1 MKKVLVSILSDHLVP
16 NYLFIKEMR
25 GQYNE
30 LLFIGT
36 PYTESK
42 EIATHLEN
50 VLEDK
55 AENIK
60 KIIVE
65 SDQYQ
70 KGLQSLANTSMPTDV
85 HYIVNLTGGT
95 KIMSLI
101 VYDFFGKLN
110 SSFFYI
116 PIGKNTYC
124 NIEEENMHALQ
135 YRISLREYFTLYGL
149 HYECDNA
156 LLKEAKTTFQF
167 FEKQKKRKFYLSDEI
182 KKSHQAE
189 TATDKKYY
197 AGEWFEEYTYL
208 RIKKELNLR
217 EQDIAMSLKIYRE
230 DSQNNDNEIDVA
242 FMYEN
247 TLYIIECKVSMN
259 GFSMLGY
266 GKKPQQTIEEF
277 LYKLAAISKDFGLI
291 VRPYIFTLH
300 KMENLPD
307 GSLKSL
313 QKRMQILGI
322 RNIIDGK
329 QLSKQKID
337 F

>member
-30 LLFIGT
+30 LLFIRT

-42 EIATHLEN
+42 AIATHLEN
-50 VLEDK
+50 ALENRK
-55 AENIK
+55 SNIK
-60 KIIVE
+60 KVILE

-70 KGLQSLANTSMPTDV
+70 EGVQSLENISLPTDV

-101 VYDFFGKLN
+101 VYDFFRKLN
-110 SSFFYI
+110 SSFYYI

-156 LLKEAKTTFQF
+156 LLKDAETTFQF

-182 KKSHQAE
+182 KKSQKAE
-189 TATDKKYY
+189 TAKDKKYY

-247 TLYIIECKVSMN
+247 TLYIIECKVSM
-259 GFSMLGY
+259 LGY

-300 KMENLPD
+300 KMEELPD
-307 GSLKSL
+307 GSLKGL

-329 QLSKQKID
+329 QLSKQKIE

>member
-42 EIATHLEN
+42 AIATHLEN
-50 VLEDK
+50 ALENRK
-55 AENIK
+55 SNIK
-60 KIIVE
+60 KVILE

-70 KGLQSLANTSMPTDV
+70 EGVQSLENISLPTDV

-101 VYDFFGKLN
+101 VYDFFRKLN
-110 SSFFYI
+110 SSFYYI

-156 LLKEAKTTFQF
+156 LLKDAETTFQF

-182 KKSHQAE
+182 KNSHQAE

-247 TLYIIECKVSMN
+247 ALYIIECKVSMN
-259 GFSMLGY
+259 GY
-266 GKKPQQTIEEF
+266 GKEKWQTIEDY

-300 KMENLPD
+300 KMEKLPD
-307 GSLKSL
+307 GSLKGL

-329 QLSKQKID
+329 QLSKQKIE

>member
-42 EIATHLEN
+42 AIATHLEN
-50 VLEDK
+50 ALDDK
-55 AENIK
+55 EENIK

-65 SDQYQ
+65 SDQYK
-70 KGLQSLANTSMPTDV
+70 KGLQSLENTSLPNDV
-85 HYIVNLTGGT
+85 QYIVNLIGGT

-101 VYDFFGKLN
+101 VYDFFRKLN

-149 HYECDNA
+149 NYECDNA
-156 LLKEAKTTFQF
+156 LLKEVQTTFQF

-182 KKSHQAE
+182 KNSQKAE
-189 TATDKKYY
+189 TAKDKKYY

-230 DSQNNDNEIDVA
+230 DAQNNDNEIDVA

-247 TLYIIECKVSMN
+247 TLYIIECKV
-259 GFSMLGY
+259 SMLGY

-300 KMENLPD
+300 KMEKLPD

-329 QLSKQKID
+329 QLSTQKIE

>member
-42 EIATHLEN
+42 AIAAHLEN
-50 VLEDK
+50 ALENRK
-55 AENIK
+55 SNIK
-60 KIIVE
+60 KVILE

-70 KGLQSLANTSMPTDV
+70 EGVQSLENISLPNDV
-85 HYIVNLTGGT
+85 QYIVNLTGGT

-101 VYDFFGKLN
+101 VYDFFRKLN

-149 HYECDNA
+149 NYECDNA
-156 LLKEAKTTFQF
+156 LLKDAKTTFQF
-167 FEKQKKRKFYLSDEI
+167 FEKQKKQKFYLSDEI

-208 RIKKELNLR
+208 RIKKELNLC

-247 TLYIIECKVSMN
+247 TLYIIECKV
-259 GFSMLGY
+259 SMLGY

-300 KMENLPD
+300 KMEKLAD
-307 GSLKSL
+307 ASLKSL

-329 QLSKQKID
+329 QLSKQKIE

>member
-42 EIATHLEN
+42 AIATHLEN
-50 VLEDK
+50 ALENRK
-55 AENIK
+55 SNIK
-60 KIIVE
+60 KVILE

-70 KGLQSLANTSMPTDV
+70 EGVQSLENISLPNDV
-85 HYIVNLTGGT
+85 QYIVNLTGGT

-101 VYDFFGKLN
+101 VYDFFRKLN
-110 SSFFYI
+110 SSFYYI

-156 LLKEAKTTFQF
+156 LLKDAETTFQF

-182 KKSHQAE
+182 KKSQKAE
-189 TATDKKYY
+189 TAKDKKYY

-247 TLYIIECKVSMN
+247 TLYIIECKVSM
-259 GFSMLGY
+259 LGY

-300 KMENLPD
+300 KMEELPD
-307 GSLKSL
+307 GSLKGL

-329 QLSKQKID
+329 QLSKQKIE

>member
-42 EIATHLEN
+42 AIATHLEN
-50 VLEDK
+50 ALENRK
-55 AENIK
+55 SNIK
-60 KIIVE
+60 KVILE

-70 KGLQSLANTSMPTDV
+70 EGVQSLENISLPTDV

-101 VYDFFGKLN
+101 VYDFFRKLN
-110 SSFFYI
+110 SSFYYI

-149 HYECDNA
+149 HYECDNT
-156 LLKEAKTTFQF
+156 LLKDAETTFQF

-182 KKSHQAE
+182 KNSQKAE
-189 TATDKKYY
+189 AATDKKYY

-208 RIKKELNLR
+208 RIKKELDLR

-230 DSQNNDNEIDVA
+230 DAQNNDNEIDVA

-247 TLYIIECKVSMN
+247 ALYIIECKV
-259 GFSMLGY
+259 SMLGY

-300 KMENLPD
+300 KMEKLPD

-329 QLSKQKID
+329 QLSKQKIA

>member
-42 EIATHLEN
+42 AIATHLEN
-50 VLEDK
+50 ALDDK
-55 AENIK
+55 EENIK

-70 KGLQSLANTSMPTDV
+70 KGLQSLENTSLPTDV
-85 HYIVNLTGGT
+85 QYIVNLTGGT

-101 VYDFFGKLN
+101 VYDFFRKLN
-110 SSFFYI
+110 SSFYYI

-135 YRISLREYFTLYGL
+135 YRISLREYFALYGL
-149 HYECDNA
+149 NYECDNA
-156 LLKEAKTTFQF
+156 LLKDAETTFQF

-182 KKSHQAE
+182 KNSQKAK
-189 TATDKKYY
+189 TAKDKKYY

-247 TLYIIECKVSMN
+247 ALYIIECKVSMN
-259 GFSMLGY
+259 GY
-266 GKKPQQTIEEF
+266 GREKWQTIEDY

-300 KMENLPD
+300 KMEKLPD
-307 GSLKSL
+307 GSLKGL

-329 QLSKQKID
+329 QLSKQKIE

>member
-42 EIATHLEN
+42 AIATHLEN
-50 VLEDK
+50 ALENRK
-55 AENIK
+55 SNIK
-60 KIIVE
+60 KVILE

-70 KGLQSLANTSMPTDV
+70 EGVQSLENISLPTDV

-101 VYDFFGKLN
+101 VYDFFRKLN
-110 SSFFYI
+110 SSFYYI

-156 LLKEAKTTFQF
+156 LLKDAETTFQF

-182 KKSHQAE
+182 KKSQKAE
-189 TATDKKYY
+189 TAKDKKYY

-247 TLYIIECKVSMN
+247 ALYIIECKVSMN
-259 GFSMLGY
+259 GY
-266 GKKPQQTIEEF
+266 GKEKWQTIEDY

-300 KMENLPD
+300 KMEKLPD
-307 GSLKSL
+307 GSLKGL

-329 QLSKQKID
+329 QLSKQKIE

>member
-42 EIATHLEN
+42 AIATHLEN
-50 VLEDK
+50 ALENRK
-55 AENIK
+55 SNIK
-60 KIIVE
+60 KVILE

-70 KGLQSLANTSMPTDV
+70 EGVQSLENISLPTDV

-101 VYDFFGKLN
+101 VYDFFRKLN
-110 SSFFYI
+110 SSFYYI

-156 LLKEAKTTFQF
+156 LLKDAETTFQF
-167 FEKQKKRKFYLSDEI
+167 FEKQKKQKFYLSGEI
-182 KKSHQAE
+182 KKSYQAE

-230 DSQNNDNEIDVA
+230 DAQNNDNEIDVA

-247 TLYIIECKVSMN
+247 TLYIIECKV
-259 GFSMLGY
+259 SMLGY

-300 KMENLPD
+300 KMEELPD
-307 GSLKSL
+307 GSLEGL

-322 RNIIDGK
+322 RNIIAGK
-329 QLSKQKID
+329 QLSKQKIE

>member
-42 EIATHLEN
+42 AIATHLEN
-50 VLEDK
+50 ALENRK
-55 AENIK
+55 SNIK
-60 KIIVE
+60 KVILE

-70 KGLQSLANTSMPTDV
+70 EGVQSLANTSMPTDV

-101 VYDFFGKLN
+101 VYDFFRKLN
-110 SSFFYI
+110 SSFYYI

-149 HYECDNA
+149 HYECDNG
-156 LLKEAKTTFQF
+156 LLKDAETTFQF

-182 KKSHQAE
+182 KKSQKAE
-189 TATDKKYY
+189 TAKDKKYY

-230 DSQNNDNEIDVA
+230 DAQNNDNEIDVA

-247 TLYIIECKVSMN
+247 ALYIIECKVSMN
-259 GFSMLGY
+259 GY
-266 GKKPQQTIEEF
+266 GKEKWQTIEDY

-300 KMENLPD
+300 KMEKLPD
-307 GSLKSL
+307 GSLKGL

>member
-42 EIATHLEN
+42 AIATHLEN
-50 VLEDK
+50 ALENRK
-55 AENIK
+55 SNIK
-60 KIIVE
+60 KVILE

-70 KGLQSLANTSMPTDV
+70 EGVQSLENISLPTDV

-101 VYDFFGKLN
+101 VYDFFRKLN

-149 HYECDNA
+149 HYECDNT
-156 LLKEAKTTFQF
+156 LLKDAETTFQF

-182 KKSHQAE
+182 KNSQKAE
-189 TATDKKYY
+189 TAKDKKYY
-197 AGEWFEEYTYL
+197 AGEWFEEYSYL

-247 TLYIIECKVSMN
+247 ALYIIECKVSMN
-259 GFSMLGY
+259 GY
-266 GKKPQQTIEEF
+266 GKEKWQTIEDY

-300 KMENLPD
+300 KMEKLPD
-307 GSLKSL
+307 GSLKGL

-322 RNIIDGK
+322 RNIIAGK
-329 QLSKQKID
+329 QLSKQKIE

>member
-42 EIATHLEN
+42 AIATHLEN
-50 VLEDK
+50 ALENRK
-55 AENIK
+55 SNIK
-60 KIIVE
+60 KVILE

-70 KGLQSLANTSMPTDV
+70 EGVQSLENISLPTDV

-101 VYDFFGKLN
+101 VYDFFRKLN
-110 SSFFYI
+110 SSFYYI

-124 NIEEENMHALQ
+124 NIEEENTHALQ

-156 LLKEAKTTFQF
+156 LLKDAETTFQF
-167 FEKQKKRKFYLSDEI
+167 FEKQKKQKFYLSGEI
-182 KKSHQAE
+182 KKSYQAE

-230 DSQNNDNEIDVA
+230 DAQNNDNEIDVA

-247 TLYIIECKVSMN
+247 TLYIIECKV
-259 GFSMLGY
+259 SMLGY

-300 KMENLPD
+300 KMEELPD
-307 GSLKSL
+307 GSLKGL

-322 RNIIDGK
+322 RNIIAGK
-329 QLSKQKID
+329 QLSKQKIE

>member
-42 EIATHLEN
+42 AIATHLEN
-50 VLEDK
+50 ALDDK
-55 AENIK
+55 EENIK

-70 KGLQSLANTSMPTDV
+70 KGLQSLENTSLPTDV
-85 HYIVNLTGGT
+85 QYIVNLTGGT

-101 VYDFFGKLN
+101 VYDFFRKLN
-110 SSFFYI
+110 SSFYYI

-135 YRISLREYFTLYGL
+135 YRISLREYFALYGL
-149 HYECDNA
+149 NYECDNA
-156 LLKEAKTTFQF
+156 LLKDAETTFQF

-182 KKSHQAE
+182 KNSQKAK
-189 TATDKKYY
+189 TAKDKKYY

-247 TLYIIECKVSMN
+247 ALYIIECKVSMN
-259 GFSMLGY
+259 GY
-266 GKKPQQTIEEF
+266 GREKWQTIEDY
-277 LYKLAAISKDFGLI
+277 LYRLAAISKDFGLI

-300 KMENLPD
+300 KMEKLPD
-307 GSLKSL
+307 GSLKGL

-329 QLSKQKID
+329 QLSKQKIE

>member
-42 EIATHLEN
+42 AIATHLEN
-50 VLEDK
+50 ALENRK
-55 AENIK
+55 SNIK
-60 KIIVE
+60 KVILE

-70 KGLQSLANTSMPTDV
+70 EGVQSLENISLPNDV
-85 HYIVNLTGGT
+85 QYIVNLTGGT

-101 VYDFFGKLN
+101 VYDFFRKLN
-110 SSFFYI
+110 SSFYYI

-135 YRISLREYFTLYGL
+135 YRISLREYLTLYGL
-149 HYECDNA
+149 HYECDNT
-156 LLKEAKTTFQF
+156 LLKDAETTFQF

-182 KKSHQAE
+182 KNSQKAE
-189 TATDKKYY
+189 TAKDKKYY
-197 AGEWFEEYTYL
+197 AGEWFEEYSYL

-247 TLYIIECKVSMN
+247 ALYIIECKVSMN
-259 GFSMLGY
+259 GY
-266 GKKPQQTIEEF
+266 GKEKWQTIEDY

-300 KMENLPD
+300 KMGKLPD
-307 GSLKSL
+307 GSLKGL

>member
-1 MKKVLVSILSDHLVP
+1 M
-16 NYLFIKEMR
+16 
-25 GQYNE
+25 
-30 LLFIGT
+30 
-36 PYTESK
+36 
-42 EIATHLEN
+42 
-50 VLEDK
+50 
-55 AENIK
+55 
-60 KIIVE
+60 
-65 SDQYQ
+65 
-70 KGLQSLANTSMPTDV
+70 

-101 VYDFFGKLN
+101 VYDFFRKLN
-110 SSFFYI
+110 SSFYYI

-156 LLKEAKTTFQF
+156 LLKDAETTFQF
-167 FEKQKKRKFYLSDEI
+167 FEKQKKQKFYLSGEI
-182 KKSHQAE
+182 KKSYQAE

-230 DSQNNDNEIDVA
+230 DAQNNDNEIDVA

-247 TLYIIECKVSMN
+247 TLYIIECKV
-259 GFSMLGY
+259 SMLGY

-300 KMENLPD
+300 KMEELPD
-307 GSLKSL
+307 GSLKGL

-322 RNIIDGK
+322 RNIIAGK
-329 QLSKQKID
+329 QLSKQKIE

>member
-1 MKKVLVSILSDHLVP
+1 
-16 NYLFIKEMR
+16 
-25 GQYNE
+25 
-30 LLFIGT
+30 
-36 PYTESK
+36 
-42 EIATHLEN
+42 
-50 VLEDK
+50 
-55 AENIK
+55 
-60 KIIVE
+60 
-65 SDQYQ
+65 
-70 KGLQSLANTSMPTDV
+70 
-85 HYIVNLTGGT
+85 
-95 KIMSLI
+95 
-101 VYDFFGKLN
+101 
-110 SSFFYI
+110 
-116 PIGKNTYC
+116 
-124 NIEEENMHALQ
+124 MHAVQ

-149 HYECDNA
+149 NYECDNA

-167 FEKQKKRKFYLSDEI
+167 FEKQKKQKFHLSDEI

-247 TLYIIECKVSMN
+247 TLYIIECKVSM
-259 GFSMLGY
+259 LGY

-300 KMENLPD
+300 KMEKLPD
-307 GSLKSL
+307 GSLKGL

-329 QLSKQKID
+329 QLSKQKIE

>member
-1 MKKVLVSILSDHLVP
+1 MKKVLVSILSDHLVR

-42 EIATHLEN
+42 AIATHLEN
-50 VLEDK
+50 ALDDK
-55 AENIK
+55 EENIK

-65 SDQYQ
+65 SDQYK
-70 KGLQSLANTSMPTDV
+70 KGLQSLENTSLPNDV
-85 HYIVNLTGGT
+85 QYIVNLIGGT

-101 VYDFFGKLN
+101 VYDFFRKLN

-149 HYECDNA
+149 NYECDNA
-156 LLKEAKTTFQF
+156 LLKEVQTTFQF

-182 KKSHQAE
+182 KNSQKAE
-189 TATDKKYY
+189 TAKDKKYY

-230 DSQNNDNEIDVA
+230 DAQNNDNEIDVA

-247 TLYIIECKVSMN
+247 TLYIIECKV
-259 GFSMLGY
+259 SMLGY

-300 KMENLPD
+300 KMEKLPD

-329 QLSKQKID
+329 QLSKQKIE

>member
-42 EIATHLEN
+42 AIATHLEN
-50 VLEDK
+50 ALENRK
-55 AENIK
+55 SNIK
-60 KIIVE
+60 KVILE

-70 KGLQSLANTSMPTDV
+70 EGVQSLENISLPNDV
-85 HYIVNLTGGT
+85 QYIVNLTGGT

-101 VYDFFGKLN
+101 VYDFFRKLN
-110 SSFFYI
+110 SSFYYI

-149 HYECDNA
+149 HYECDNT
-156 LLKEAKTTFQF
+156 LLKDAETTFQF

-182 KKSHQAE
+182 KNSHQAE
-189 TATDKKYY
+189 AATDKKYY

-247 TLYIIECKVSMN
+247 ALYIIECKVSMN
-259 GFSMLGY
+259 GY
-266 GKKPQQTIEEF
+266 GKEKWQTIEDY

-300 KMENLPD
+300 KMEKLPD
-307 GSLKSL
+307 GSLKGL

-329 QLSKQKID
+329 QLSKQKIE

>member
-42 EIATHLEN
+42 AIATHLEN
-50 VLEDK
+50 ALENRK
-55 AENIK
+55 SNIK
-60 KIIVE
+60 KVILE

-70 KGLQSLANTSMPTDV
+70 EGVQSLENISLPNDV
-85 HYIVNLTGGT
+85 QYIVNLTGGT

-101 VYDFFGKLN
+101 VYDFFRKLN
-110 SSFFYI
+110 SSFYYI

-149 HYECDNA
+149 HYECDNT
-156 LLKEAKTTFQF
+156 LLKDAETTFQF

-182 KKSHQAE
+182 KNSQKAE
-189 TATDKKYY
+189 TAKDKKYY
-197 AGEWFEEYTYL
+197 AGEWFEEYSYL

-247 TLYIIECKVSMN
+247 ALYIIECKVSMN
-259 GFSMLGY
+259 GY
-266 GKKPQQTIEEF
+266 GKEKWQTIEDY

-300 KMENLPD
+300 KMGKLPD
-307 GSLKSL
+307 GSLKGL

>member
-42 EIATHLEN
+42 AIATHLEN
-50 VLEDK
+50 ALENRK
-55 AENIK
+55 SNIK
-60 KIIVE
+60 KVILE

-70 KGLQSLANTSMPTDV
+70 EGVQSLENISLPTDV

-101 VYDFFGKLN
+101 VYDFFRKLN
-110 SSFFYI
+110 SSFYYI

-149 HYECDNA
+149 HYECDNT
-156 LLKEAKTTFQF
+156 LLKDAETTFQF

-182 KKSHQAE
+182 KNSQKAE
-189 TATDKKYY
+189 TAKDKKYY
-197 AGEWFEEYTYL
+197 AGEWFEEYSYL

-247 TLYIIECKVSMN
+247 ALYIIECKVSMN
-259 GFSMLGY
+259 RY
-266 GKKPQQTIEEF
+266 GKEKWQTIEDY

-300 KMENLPD
+300 KMEKLPD
-307 GSLKSL
+307 GSLKGL

-329 QLSKQKID
+329 QLSKQKIE

>member
-42 EIATHLEN
+42 AIATHLEN
-50 VLEDK
+50 ALDDK
-55 AENIK
+55 EENIK

-65 SDQYQ
+65 SDQYK
-70 KGLQSLANTSMPTDV
+70 KGLQSLENTSLPNDV
-85 HYIVNLTGGT
+85 QYIVNLIGGT

-101 VYDFFGKLN
+101 VYDFFRKLN

-149 HYECDNA
+149 NYECDNA
-156 LLKEAKTTFQF
+156 LLKEVQTTFQF

-182 KKSHQAE
+182 KNSQKAE
-189 TATDKKYY
+189 TAKDKKYY

-230 DSQNNDNEIDVA
+230 DAQNNDNEIDVA

-247 TLYIIECKVSMN
+247 TLYIIECKV
-259 GFSMLGY
+259 SMLGY

-300 KMENLPD
+300 KMEKLPD

-329 QLSKQKID
+329 QLSKQKIE

>member
-42 EIATHLEN
+42 AIATHLEN
-50 VLEDK
+50 ALENRK
-55 AENIK
+55 SNIK
-60 KIIVE
+60 KVILE

-70 KGLQSLANTSMPTDV
+70 EGVQSLENISLPTDV

-101 VYDFFGKLN
+101 VYDFFRKLN
-110 SSFFYI
+110 SSFYYI

-149 HYECDNA
+149 HYECDNT
-156 LLKEAKTTFQF
+156 LLKDAETTFQF

-182 KKSHQAE
+182 KNSQKAE
-189 TATDKKYY
+189 AATDKKYY

-242 FMYEN
+242 FMCEN
-247 TLYIIECKVSMN
+247 ALYIIECKVSMN
-259 GFSMLGY
+259 GY
-266 GKKPQQTIEEF
+266 GKEKWQTIEDY

-300 KMENLPD
+300 KMEKLSD
-307 GSLKSL
+307 GSLKGL

-329 QLSKQKID
+329 QLSKQKLE

>member
-25 GQYNE
+25 GQYYE

-42 EIATHLEN
+42 AIATHLEN
-50 VLEDK
+50 ALENRK
-55 AENIK
+55 SNIK
-60 KIIVE
+60 KVILE

-70 KGLQSLANTSMPTDV
+70 EGVQSLENISLPTDV

-101 VYDFFGKLN
+101 VYDFFRKLN
-110 SSFFYI
+110 SSFYYI

-156 LLKEAKTTFQF
+156 LLKDAETTFQF

-182 KKSHQAE
+182 KKSQKAE
-189 TATDKKYY
+189 TAKDKKYY

-247 TLYIIECKVSMN
+247 TL
-259 GFSMLGY
+259 
-266 GKKPQQTIEEF
+266 
-277 LYKLAAISKDFGLI
+277 
-291 VRPYIFTLH
+291 
-300 KMENLPD
+300 
-307 GSLKSL
+307 
-313 QKRMQILGI
+313 
-322 RNIIDGK
+322 
-329 QLSKQKID
+329 
-337 F
+337 

>member
-16 NYLFIKEMR
+16 NYLFIKEMH

-42 EIATHLEN
+42 AIATHLEN
-50 VLEDK
+50 ALENRK
-55 AENIK
+55 SNIK
-60 KIIVE
+60 KVILE

-70 KGLQSLANTSMPTDV
+70 EGLQSLENISLPTDV

-101 VYDFFGKLN
+101 VYDFFRKLN
-110 SSFFYI
+110 SSFYYI

-156 LLKEAKTTFQF
+156 LLKDAETTFQF

-182 KKSHQAE
+182 KKSQKAE
-189 TATDKKYY
+189 TAKDKKYY

-247 TLYIIECKVSMN
+247 ALYIIECKVSMN
-259 GFSMLGY
+259 GY
-266 GKKPQQTIEEF
+266 GKEKWQTIEDY

-300 KMENLPD
+300 KMEKLPD
-307 GSLKSL
+307 GSLKGL

-329 QLSKQKID
+329 QLSKQKIE

>member
-42 EIATHLEN
+42 AIATHLEN
-50 VLEDK
+50 ALENRK
-55 AENIK
+55 SNIK
-60 KIIVE
+60 KVILE

-70 KGLQSLANTSMPTDV
+70 EGVQSLENISLPNDV
-85 HYIVNLTGGT
+85 QYIVNLTGGT

-101 VYDFFGKLN
+101 VYDFFRKLN
-110 SSFFYI
+110 SSFYYI

-149 HYECDNA
+149 NYECDNV

-167 FEKQKKRKFYLSDEI
+167 FEKQKKQKFYLSDEI

-208 RIKKELNLR
+208 RIKKELDLR

-230 DSQNNDNEIDVA
+230 DAQNNDNEIDVA

-247 TLYIIECKVSMN
+247 ALYIIECKV
-259 GFSMLGY
+259 SMLGY

-300 KMENLPD
+300 KMEKLPD

-329 QLSKQKID
+329 QLSKQKIA

>member
-1 MKKVLVSILSDHLVP
+1 ME
-16 NYLFIKEMR
+16 N
-25 GQYNE
+25 
-30 LLFIGT
+30 
-36 PYTESK
+36 
-42 EIATHLEN
+42 ALEN
-50 VLEDK
+50 RK
-55 AENIK
+55 SNIK
-60 KIIVE
+60 KVILE

-70 KGLQSLANTSMPTDV
+70 EGVQSLENISLPTDV

-101 VYDFFGKLN
+101 VYDFFRKLN
-110 SSFFYI
+110 SSFYYI

-156 LLKEAKTTFQF
+156 LLKDAETTFQF
-167 FEKQKKRKFYLSDEI
+167 FEKQKKQKFYLSGEI
-182 KKSHQAE
+182 KKSYQAE

-230 DSQNNDNEIDVA
+230 DAQNNDNEIDVA

-247 TLYIIECKVSMN
+247 TLYIIECKV
-259 GFSMLGY
+259 SMLGY

-300 KMENLPD
+300 KMEELPD
-307 GSLKSL
+307 GSLKGL

-322 RNIIDGK
+322 RNIIAGK
-329 QLSKQKID
+329 QLSKQKIE

>member
-95 KIMSLI
+95 KNY
-101 VYDFFGKLN
+101 VVD
-110 SSFFYI
+110 
-116 PIGKNTYC
+116 
-124 NIEEENMHALQ
+124 
-135 YRISLREYFTLYGL
+135 SLRF
-149 HYECDNA
+149 
-156 LLKEAKTTFQF
+156 
-167 FEKQKKRKFYLSDEI
+167 
-182 KKSHQAE
+182 
-189 TATDKKYY
+189 
-197 AGEWFEEYTYL
+197 
-208 RIKKELNLR
+208 
-217 EQDIAMSLKIYRE
+217 
-230 DSQNNDNEIDVA
+230 
-242 FMYEN
+242 
-247 TLYIIECKVSMN
+247 
-259 GFSMLGY
+259 
-266 GKKPQQTIEEF
+266 
-277 LYKLAAISKDFGLI
+277 
-291 VRPYIFTLH
+291 
-300 KMENLPD
+300 
-307 GSLKSL
+307 
-313 QKRMQILGI
+313 
-322 RNIIDGK
+322 
-329 QLSKQKID
+329 LSKAQ
-337 F
+337 

>member
-36 PYTESK
+36 RYTESK
-42 EIATHLEN
+42 AIATHLEN
-50 VLEDK
+50 TLENRK
-55 AENIK
+55 SNIK
-60 KIIVE
+60 KVILE

-70 KGLQSLANTSMPTDV
+70 EGVQSLENISLPNDV
-85 HYIVNLTGGT
+85 QYIVNLTGGT

-101 VYDFFGKLN
+101 IYDFFRKLN
-110 SSFFYI
+110 SSFYYI

-156 LLKEAKTTFQF
+156 LLKDAETTFQF

-182 KKSHQAE
+182 KKSQKAE
-189 TATDKKYY
+189 TAKDKKYY

-247 TLYIIECKVSMN
+247 ALYIIECKVSMN
-259 GFSMLGY
+259 GY
-266 GKKPQQTIEEF
+266 GKEKWQTIEDY

-300 KMENLPD
+300 KMEKLPD
-307 GSLKSL
+307 GSLKGL

-329 QLSKQKID
+329 QLSKQKIE

>member
-42 EIATHLEN
+42 AIATHLEN
-50 VLEDK
+50 ALENRK
-55 AENIK
+55 SNIK
-60 KIIVE
+60 KVILE

-70 KGLQSLANTSMPTDV
+70 EGVQSLENISLPNDV
-85 HYIVNLTGGT
+85 QYIVNLTGGT

-101 VYDFFGKLN
+101 VYDFFRKLN
-110 SSFFYI
+110 SSFYYI

-149 HYECDNA
+149 HYECDNT
-156 LLKEAKTTFQF
+156 LLKDAETTFQF

-182 KKSHQAE
+182 KNSQKAE
-189 TATDKKYY
+189 TAKDKKYY
-197 AGEWFEEYTYL
+197 AGEWFEEYSYL

-247 TLYIIECKVSMN
+247 ALYIIECKVSMN
-259 GFSMLGY
+259 GY
-266 GKKPQQTIEEF
+266 GKEKWQTIEDY

-300 KMENLPD
+300 KMEKLPD

-322 RNIIDGK
+322 RNIINGK
-329 QLSKQKID
+329 QLSKQKIE

>member
-42 EIATHLEN
+42 AIATHLEN
-50 VLEDK
+50 ALENRK
-55 AENIK
+55 SNIK
-60 KIIVE
+60 KVILE

-70 KGLQSLANTSMPTDV
+70 EGVQSLENISLPTDM

-101 VYDFFGKLN
+101 VYDFFRKLN

-149 HYECDNA
+149 NYECDNV

-167 FEKQKKRKFYLSDEI
+167 FEKQKKQKFYLSDEI

-208 RIKKELNLR
+208 RIKKELDLR

-230 DSQNNDNEIDVA
+230 DAQNNDNEIDVA

-247 TLYIIECKVSMN
+247 ALYIIECKV
-259 GFSMLGY
+259 SMLGY

-300 KMENLPD
+300 KMEKLPD

-329 QLSKQKID
+329 QLSKQKIA

>member
-70 KGLQSLANTSMPTDV
+70 KGLQSLENTSLPTDV
-85 HYIVNLTGGT
+85 QYIVNLTGGT

-101 VYDFFGKLN
+101 VYDFFRKLN
-110 SSFFYI
+110 SSFYYI

-149 HYECDNA
+149 HYECGNA
-156 LLKEAKTTFQF
+156 LLKDAETTFQF

-182 KKSHQAE
+182 KNSQKAE
-189 TATDKKYY
+189 AATDKKYY

-247 TLYIIECKVSMN
+247 ALYIIECKVSMN
-259 GFSMLGY
+259 GY
-266 GKKPQQTIEEF
+266 GKEKWQTIEDY

-300 KMENLPD
+300 KMEKLPD
-307 GSLKSL
+307 GSLKGL

-329 QLSKQKID
+329 QLSKQKIE

>member
-42 EIATHLEN
+42 AIATHLEN
-50 VLEDK
+50 ALENRK
-55 AENIK
+55 SNIK
-60 KIIVE
+60 KVILE

-70 KGLQSLANTSMPTDV
+70 EGVQSLENISLPNDV
-85 HYIVNLTGGT
+85 QYIVNLTGGT

-101 VYDFFGKLN
+101 VYDFFRKLN

-156 LLKEAKTTFQF
+156 LLKDAKTTFQF
-167 FEKQKKRKFYLSDEI
+167 FEKQKKQKFYLSDEI

-247 TLYIIECKVSMN
+247 ALYIIECKVSMN
-259 GFSMLGY
+259 GY
-266 GKKPQQTIEEF
+266 GKEKWQTIEDY

-300 KMENLPD
+300 KMEKLPD

-329 QLSKQKID
+329 QLSKQKIA

>member
-50 VLEDK
+50 VLDDK
-55 AENIK
+55 EENIK

-70 KGLQSLANTSMPTDV
+70 KGLQSLENTSLPTDV
-85 HYIVNLTGGT
+85 QYIVNLTGGT

-101 VYDFFGKLN
+101 VYDFFRKLN
-110 SSFFYI
+110 SSFYYI

-135 YRISLREYFTLYGL
+135 YRISLREYFALYGL
-149 HYECDNA
+149 NYECDNA
-156 LLKEAKTTFQF
+156 LLKDAETTFQF
-167 FEKQKKRKFYLSDEI
+167 FEKQKKRKFYLSNEI
-182 KKSHQAE
+182 KNSYQAE
-189 TATDKKYY
+189 AAKDKKYY

-247 TLYIIECKVSMN
+247 ALYIIECKVSMN
-259 GFSMLGY
+259 GY
-266 GKKPQQTIEEF
+266 GKEKWQTIEDY

-300 KMENLPD
+300 KMEKLPD
-307 GSLKSL
+307 GSLKGL

-329 QLSKQKID
+329 QLSKQKIE

>member
-1 MKKVLVSILSDHLVP
+1 MKKVLVSILSDRLVP

-42 EIATHLEN
+42 AIATHLEN
-50 VLEDK
+50 ALENRK
-55 AENIK
+55 SNIK
-60 KIIVE
+60 KVILE

-70 KGLQSLANTSMPTDV
+70 EGVQSLENISLPNDV
-85 HYIVNLTGGT
+85 QYIVNLTGGT

-101 VYDFFGKLN
+101 VYDFFRKLN

-167 FEKQKKRKFYLSDEI
+167 FEKQKKQKFYLSDEI

-247 TLYIIECKVSMN
+247 TLYIIECKVSM
-259 GFSMLGY
+259 LGY

-300 KMENLPD
+300 KMEELPD
-307 GSLKSL
+307 GPLKSL

-329 QLSKQKID
+329 QLSKQKIA

>member
-42 EIATHLEN
+42 AIATHLEN
-50 VLEDK
+50 ALENRK
-55 AENIK
+55 SNIK
-60 KIIVE
+60 KVILE

-70 KGLQSLANTSMPTDV
+70 EGVQSLENISLPNDV
-85 HYIVNLTGGT
+85 QYIVNLTGGT

-101 VYDFFGKLN
+101 VYDFFRKLN
-110 SSFFYI
+110 SSFYYI

-124 NIEEENMHALQ
+124 NIEEENMHTLQ

-156 LLKEAKTTFQF
+156 LLKDAETTFQF

-182 KKSHQAE
+182 KKSQKAE
-189 TATDKKYY
+189 TAKDKKYY

-230 DSQNNDNEIDVA
+230 DAQNNDNEIDVA

-247 TLYIIECKVSMN
+247 TLYIIECKV
-259 GFSMLGY
+259 SMLGY

-300 KMENLPD
+300 KMEELPD
-307 GSLKSL
+307 GSLKGL

-329 QLSKQKID
+329 QLSKQKIE

>member
-50 VLEDK
+50 ILEDK

-70 KGLQSLANTSMPTDV
+70 KGLQSLENTSLPTDV
-85 HYIVNLTGGT
+85 QYIVNLTGGT

-101 VYDFFGKLN
+101 VYDFFRKLN
-110 SSFFYI
+110 SSFYYI

-135 YRISLREYFTLYGL
+135 YRISLREYFALYGL
-149 HYECDNA
+149 NYECDNA
-156 LLKEAKTTFQF
+156 LLKDAETTFQF
-167 FEKQKKRKFYLSDEI
+167 FEKQKKRKFYLSNEI
-182 KKSHQAE
+182 KNSQKAE
-189 TATDKKYY
+189 TAKDKKYY

-247 TLYIIECKVSMN
+247 ALYIIECKVSMN
-259 GFSMLGY
+259 GY
-266 GKKPQQTIEEF
+266 GKEKWQTIEDY

-300 KMENLPD
+300 KMEKLPD
-307 GSLKSL
+307 GSLKGL

-329 QLSKQKID
+329 QLSKQKIE